1 MKIGVKNVLSNYVGK
16 KSLKVKNTIEK
27 GAVRKF
33 AEAIGDTVP
42 ILIDEKSMDFSR
54 HEKKIVPP
62 TFPVTLDYGTIPG
75 LRLPSKGLIHGE
87 QRFHY
92 KRPLYIGEEINCY
105 IEFKDY
111 FEKSGHS
118 GKMSFLVFAQY
129 GEDNNENLI
138 FSTERVLII
147 NEAVKKGMFV

>member
-1 MKIGVKNVLSNYVGK
+1 MLSEYVGK
-16 KSLKVKNTIEK
+16 KSMKVKNTIEK

-33 AEAIGDTVP
+33 AEAIGDAVP
-42 ILIDEKSMDFSR
+42 ILIDEKCR
-54 HEKKIVPP
+54 HGKNIVPP

-92 KRPLYIGEEINCY
+92 KRPLSIGEDINCHF
-105 IEFKDY
+105 ELKDY

-118 GKMSFLVFAQY
+118 GKMSFLVFANY
-129 GEDNNENLI
+129 GEDNHENLI
-138 FSTERVLII
+138 FSTERILII

>member
-1 MKIGVKNVLSNYVGK
+1 MKIGEKTVLIEYVGK
-16 KSLKVKNTIEK
+16 KSMKVKNTIEK

-33 AEAIGDTVP
+33 AEAIGDAVP
-42 ILIDEKSMDFSR
+42 ILIDETSR
-54 HEKKIVPP
+54 PGKNIVPP

-75 LRLPSKGLIHGE
+75 LHLPSKGLIHGE

-92 KRPLYIGEEINCY
+92 KRPLFIGEEINCHL
-105 IEFKDY
+105 EFKDY

-118 GKMSFLVFAQY
+118 GKMSFLVFANY
-129 GEDNNENLI
+129 GEDNNGNLI
-138 FSTERVLII
+138 FSTERILII

>member
-1 MKIGVKNVLSNYVGK
+1 VRDVLSEYVGK
-16 KSLKVKNTIEK
+16 KSMKVKNTIEK

-33 AEAIGDTVP
+33 AEAIGDAGP
-42 ILIDEKSMDFSR
+42 ILIDEKSVDFSR
-54 HEKKIVPP
+54 HGKNSVPP

-75 LRLPSKGLIHGE
+75 LLLPSKGLIHGE

-92 KRPLYIGEEINCY
+92 KRPLSIGEEINCHL
-105 IEFKDY
+105 ELKDY

-147 NEAVKKGMFV
+147 NEAVQRGMIV